1 MNIKEIG
8 RFMVAGNAVFRY
20 TNHATKKQFVYKVK
34 QAGEEP
40 RWNVMVRCEIAGERD
55 FGYIGMIKARQ
66 FRHTARSFVTDE
78 SDEFDMFEFLFL
90 HVIRGKELPKNREFE
105 HMGRCGRCGRL
116 LVEPDS
122 VERGL
127 GPKCAE
133 MQA

>member
-8 RFMVAGNAVFRY
+8 RFMVAGNAVFRF
-20 TNHATKKQFVYKVK
+20 TNQANGKQFVYKVK
-34 QAGEEP
+34 QAGDEA
-40 RWNVMVRCEIAGERD
+40 RWNVMVRCEFEGERD
-55 FGYIGMIKARQ
+55 FGYIGMIASRQ
-66 FRHTARSFVTDE
+66 FRHTKRSIFSDE
-78 SDEFDMFEFLFL
+78 SDEFDMFEYLFL
-90 HVIRGKELPKNREFE
+90 HVIRGKQLPKNREFE

-133 MQA
+133 VK